1 VREDGAV
8 VFNVLVQ
15 PAQDVQH
22 ENAVTDVDAEVGEGV
37 DEALHLPTVVVDAE
51 VALNEA
57 SKGGIDVEGTS
68 FMVVEEVVL
77 QGQPGVMSHV
87 AALLGDIL
95 LVRGDGAPDPQ
106 LDDTVHPVP
115 SQNANVHGVHHVI
128 GKRVTP
134 HSHRPME
141 QRDQRGPEAA

>member
-115 SQNANVHGVHHVI
+115 S
-128 GKRVTP
+128 
-134 HSHRPME
+134 
-141 QRDQRGPEAA
+141 